1 MCPPATVTVSEEV
14 KPEANM
20 EQDSLEEPT
29 SSVSSSKSA
38 DDPVV
43 SVQTEDMQTDA
54 VFEKIQQPSVNTD
67 VVAEEVQVL
76 TNTPFS

>member
-1 MCPPATVTVSEEV
+1 MTVSEEV

-29 SSVSSSKSA
+29 SSVSSNKSA
-38 DDPVV
+38 DNPVV

-67 VVAEEVQVL
+67 VVAEEVQVPA
-76 TNTPFS
+76 NTPFS